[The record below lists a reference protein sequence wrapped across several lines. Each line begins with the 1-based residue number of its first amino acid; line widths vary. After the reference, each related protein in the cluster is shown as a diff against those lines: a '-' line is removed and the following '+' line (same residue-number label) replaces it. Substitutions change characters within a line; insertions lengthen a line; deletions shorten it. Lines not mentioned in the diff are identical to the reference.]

1 MLHLDLTKSLQ
12 GAEGPLTFQVR
23 LDIPWGECLAL
34 HGPSGA
40 GKTSLLR
47 MVAGLLTPD
56 AGEIRLD
63 QQPWHLHDTRL
74 PIQQRRC
81 GLVFQQYA
89 LFPRMR
95 VRAQL
100 RYAQAQEDLPAI
112 DQLIAALG
120 LNAIADQYPAQL
132 SGGQQQRVAFARALA
147 ARPRVLL
154 LDEPFSAQD
163 ADHAA
168 AMRALL
174 QSYHAA
180 QPCITLLASHA
191 IADAFQLADRVALLD
206 RGRLV
211 ALGTPDTVFTGTPD
225 AEVVQLQSNENEWLA
240 SLLVNGKLSEVRLPR
255 AEYPDLR
262 VGSRVPV
269 RLHF

>member
-1 MLHLDLTKSLQ
+1 MLHLDLSKSLQ
-12 GAEGPLTFQVR
+12 GAEGPLSFHIR

-34 HGPSGA
+34 HGPSGS

-47 MVAGLLTPD
+47 MVAGLLLPD
-56 AGEIRLD
+56 AGEVRLD
-63 QQPWHLHDTRL
+63 EQPWHTRSFQL

-100 RYAQAQEDLPAI
+100 RYAQAQEDLRAI

-120 LNAIADQYPAQL
+120 LSAIADQYPAQL

-163 ADHAA
+163 AAHAA
-168 AMRALL
+168 AMRAVL
-174 QSYHAA
+174 QAYRAA

-211 ALGTPDTVFTGTPD
+211 ALGQPDTVFAGSPD
-225 AEVVQLQSNENEWLA
+225 AEVIQLQLHDNEWHA
-240 SLLVNGKLSEVRLPR
+240 SLLINGKLSVVRLSR
-255 AEYPDLR
+255 AEYPDLQ
-262 VGSRVPV
+262 VGSRVPI
-269 RLHF
+269 RLQF